1 MRQAYFLT
9 GTDLEVGKS
18 LIATGFLY
26 TAAQSWDMKVLGMKP
41 VVAGSGDDIERLVA
55 ASNVEAP
62 RHYLNPYKFDEP
74 VAPNIA
80 AKGVEQTIDLDHIKY
95 CFDEVRGRADLVIVE
110 GIGGFCAPLNDT
122 QTGADMAKLL
132 ALPVLVVVGL
142 RQGCLSHTLLTVEA
156 IRARGLPIAGWV
168 ANEMERDMMCISETV
183 GTLKDYLAEIPLLG
197 FVRYQDKPDGRTLV
211 KQLSMPD

>member
-18 LIATGFLY
+18 LIATGLLY
-26 TAAQSWDMKVLGMKP
+26 TAAQSWDLKVLGLKP
-41 VVAGSGDDIERLVA
+41 VIVGSGNDIDRLIA

-62 RHYLNPYKFDEP
+62 RAYLNPYHFEEA

-80 AKGVEQTIDLDHIKY
+80 AKGVGQVIDLEHIKY

-122 QTGADMAKLL
+122 QTVADLAALL
-132 ALPVLVVVGL
+132 ALPVIVVVGL
-142 RQGCLSHTLLTVEA
+142 KQGCLSHTLLTVEA
-156 IRARGLPIAGWV
+156 IEARKLPIAGWV
-168 ANEMERDMMCISETV
+168 ANEIERDMVCLSETV
-183 GTLKDYLAEIPLLG
+183 TTLKEFLDIPLLG
-197 FVRYQDKPDGRTLV
+197 FIRYQDTPDGRKLV
-211 KQLSMPD
+211 KQLAMPD